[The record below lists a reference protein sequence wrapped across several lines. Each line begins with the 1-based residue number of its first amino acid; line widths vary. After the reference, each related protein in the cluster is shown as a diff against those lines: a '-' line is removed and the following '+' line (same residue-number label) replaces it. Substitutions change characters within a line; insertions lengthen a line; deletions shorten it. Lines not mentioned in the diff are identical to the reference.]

1 MRGKLFIINFFD
13 LFLIYYYDRYN
24 FVRIEVLIDLSR
36 IVKFLID
43 IIFVFLF

>member
-43 IIFVFLF
+43 IFVFLF